1 MISLETLALAKK
13 YTREYVEEH
22 GGGGGGGKEY
32 VKYGT
37 TAGWNAQRTLV
48 AERGIIYVYSD
59 HSYIEVDGGDPI
71 PVPGF
76 KVGDGTSYLIDMP
89 FATDAEIEM
98 IGLDVDELRARLI
111 SHEENSIVHV
121 TSADKENW
129 NSKVS
134 VRIDPLDAENLV
146 LF

>member
-59 HSYIEVDGGDPI
+59 HSYIEVDGGDHI

-98 IGLDVDELRARLI
+98 IGLEVDELRARLI

-134 VRIDPLDAENLV
+134 VCIDPLDAENLV